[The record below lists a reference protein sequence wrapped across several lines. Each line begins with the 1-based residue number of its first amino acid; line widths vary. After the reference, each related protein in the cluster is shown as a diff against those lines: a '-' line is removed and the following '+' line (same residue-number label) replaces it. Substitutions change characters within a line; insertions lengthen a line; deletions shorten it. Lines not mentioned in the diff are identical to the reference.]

1 MALLAWV
8 MVGLG
13 AFAQALTGFG
23 FSLVSAPFLLAA
35 YEAPLGLQLNILLSV
50 ALNVG
55 LVAAG
60 RRDVDVRSVIGLLVP
75 ATVATVAVGVMLRHT
90 DSRVFTIVGGS
101 VCLAGTLLIW
111 SGLSVGRPHGRVAT
125 AAVGAASGAMNVSA
139 GIGGPPVV
147 LFAVSANW
155 RPRVARA
162 SLQAFFLGINA
173 VALATLGLPRRMP
186 IGLPVALVV
195 GLVAGHVFVRRF
207 EHISIRTLTLALA
220 AAGSVLAIVRAVN

>member
-8 MVGLG
+8 MVALG

-35 YEAPLGLQLNILLSV
+35 YAAPLGLQLNIVLSV
-50 ALNVG
+50 VLNIG
-55 LVAAG
+55 LVATG
-60 RRDVDVRSVIGLLVP
+60 RRDVDVRSVARLFVP
-75 ATVATVAVGVMLRHT
+75 AMVATIVVGVMLRHT
-90 DSRVFTIVGGS
+90 DSRVFTVVGGS

-111 SGLSVGRPHGRVAT
+111 SGFSAGRPHGRVAT
-125 AAVGAASGAMNVSA
+125 AVVGAASGAMNVSA

-147 LFAVSANW
+147 VFAVSANW
-155 RPRVARA
+155 RPQVARA

-186 IGLPVALVV
+186 AGLPVALVV
-195 GLVAGHVFVRRF
+195 GLLAGRVFVRRF
-207 EHISIRTLTLALA
+207 EHVSIRTLTLALA
-220 AAGSVLAIVRAVN
+220 AAGSILAIARALA

>member
-75 ATVATVAVGVMLRHT
+75 ATVATVAVGVLLRHT
-90 DSRVFTIVGGS
+90 GCRVFTIVGGS
-101 VCLAGTLLIW
+101 VCLVGTLLIW

-147 LFAVSANW
+147 LFA
-155 RPRVARA
+155 
-162 SLQAFFLGINA
+162 
-173 VALATLGLPRRMP
+173 
-186 IGLPVALVV
+186 
-195 GLVAGHVFVRRF
+195 
-207 EHISIRTLTLALA
+207 
-220 AAGSVLAIVRAVN
+220 